1 MKKKVKENETDYFDF
16 LKFKTMAE
24 RHKNLFGDVGFK
36 NQFAKFN
43 KEFQEYSESGDIK
56 ELADCYISIAGIFNY
71 NQQAAML
78 LLSTLFDFSNIPA
91 KKIEQ
96 LAFEKMQVNEK
107 ERIWHEVDGEI
118 RHIDFP
124 VYASELGFIDIPDG
138 KYIARKY
145 PSYGDSVEEIV
156 GVCGKYLPS
165 HYECVLRK
173 AE

>member
-1 MKKKVKENETDYFDF
+1 MKKKVQENETDYFDV

-71 NQQAAML
+71 NQQAATL
-78 LLSTLFDFSNIPA
+78 LLSTLFDFSNISA

-96 LAFEKMQVNEK
+96 LAFEKCKLTRKK
-107 ERIWHEVDGEI
+107 ESGMKLMVKLGILISLFMHQSLDSLIFLMENILPENIHHMEI
-118 RHIDFP
+118 QQKR
-124 VYASELGFIDIPDG
+124 
-138 KYIARKY
+138 
-145 PSYGDSVEEIV
+145 
-156 GVCGKYLPS
+156 
-165 HYECVLRK
+165 
-173 AE
+173 